1 MVIFNCNPLKMLPT
15 RFLTS
20 IFTLLE
26 VFSQL
31 ATCQLA
37 PGPFEEHLYT
47 RGRQTGHRNKPRG
60 KQIKQEWTVKWPS
73 IVLAYRWTYRLVVE
87 NESARCVCPS
97 QLLSNPV
104 TYFFSC

>member
-1 MVIFNCNPLKMLPT
+1 MGGGRVIALQKNLLVTRMAKQASPVVIFNCYHFKMLPN

-20 IFTLLE
+20 ISTLLD

-37 PGPFEEHLYT
+37 PGPFEEHPCT

-60 KQIKQEWTVKWPS
+60 KQTEEEWTVK
-73 IVLAYRWTYRLVVE
+73 
-87 NESARCVCPS
+87 
-97 QLLSNPV
+97 
-104 TYFFSC
+104 